1 MVSRR
6 HTILTGFIHWR
17 WPVLASML
25 VFALLPA
32 CRSKVFRH
40 AGAVNV
46 GGEMKLSGKFDVDD
60 LGELATSI
68 RLQDARSKPLRPVA
82 VGQGRTHVKHSAKK
96 IAVIDVDG
104 ILVDRTLG
112 GGLGTTGENP
122 IALFREK
129 LDQVRADSSIGALV
143 LRINSPGGGVTASDI
158 MCHELVRL
166 KQERNLPIIASLGVV
181 GTGGAYYLANHCDA
195 IVAHPTSIVGGI
207 GVILNAYNLED
218 TMGQFNILGV
228 PIKSGDKIDAGTP
241 QRPIDD
247 EELAM
252 LQGIADSFHQRFID
266 QVSSA
271 RPQLLVAGE
280 HWKDGQIM
288 TGEQAAALGLVDTV
302 GYLDTAITLAEGQL
316 GGSTKPQVVL
326 YRREGQEAYTP
337 MDSEP
342 QFNPAPSL
350 FPIHLP
356 GLSRSEMPTFLYM
369 WQPDPKMA
377 K

>member
-1 MVSRR
+1 M
-6 HTILTGFIHWR
+6 
-17 WPVLASML
+17 
-25 VFALLPA
+25 
-32 CRSKVFRH
+32 FRH
-40 AGAVNV
+40 AGAVNI
-46 GGEMKLSGKFDVDD
+46 GGEMKLNGKFNVDD
-60 LGELATSI
+60 LGELATAI

-82 VGQGRTHVKHSAKK
+82 VGEGKTHVKSSAKK

-104 ILVDRTLG
+104 LLVDRALG
-112 GGLGTTGENP
+112 GGLGTSGENP

-129 LDQVRADSSIGALV
+129 LDQVRRDSSVAALV

-166 KQERNLPIIASLGVV
+166 KQKRDLPIIASLGVV

-228 PIKSGDKIDAGTP
+228 PIKSGEKIDAGTP
-241 QRPIDD
+241 QRPIEDD
-247 EELAM
+247 ELEM
-252 LQGIADSFHQRFID
+252 LQGIADAFHQRFID
-266 QVSSA
+266 QVNTA

-280 HWKDGQIM
+280 HWKDGQVM
-288 TGEQAAALGLVDTV
+288 TGDQAASLGLVDAV

-316 GGSTKPQVVL
+316 GVSTKPQVVL
-326 YRREGQEAYTP
+326 YRREGQHAYTP
-337 MDSEP
+337 MDS
-342 QFNPAPSL
+342 APLSDPVASL

-369 WQPDPKMA
+369 WQPDPQMA